1 MYIQITSKCNM
12 QCVHCGFS
20 CGPKGKHATV
30 ETIKNAIEVNREYF
44 DGNLFIG
51 GGEPTLH
58 PQFWEIFGIML
69 GASLSNRDLNL
80 GMVTNGTVTKT
91 ALTLA
96 KLNIDEIFYCELS
109 LDDLHYPRPD
119 DAVIEAFE
127 RSTRI
132 TLYENVTPVGRA
144 KRTHFSGNSFHCLCE
159 DVVVDEKG
167 FLFTCGCKNFKL
179 GNVNDITPL
188 MINNIKEYHRIRDDV
203 LDGENCLNERRVES
217 SLRKSF
223 RNFLKYGDSNGRA
236 T

>member
-1 MYIQITSKCNM
+1 M
-12 QCVHCGFS
+12 QCVHCGYS
-20 CGPKGKHATV
+20 CGPKGKHATI
-30 ETIKNAIEVNREYF
+30 ETIKNAIKVNKEYF

-69 GASLSNRDLNL
+69 GATVSNNDLNL
-80 GMVTNGTVTKT
+80 GMVTNGTIPKT

-96 KLNIDEIFYCELS
+96 KLNNSEIFYCELS

-119 DAVIEAFE
+119 TKVIEAFGRNI
-127 RSTRI
+127 RSAQ
-132 TLYENVTPVGRA
+132 YDHVTPVGRA
-144 KRTHFSGNSFHCLCE
+144 KRTHFAGNSFHCLCE
-159 DVVVDEKG
+159 DITVDEKG
-167 FLFTCGCKNFKL
+167 FLYTCGCKNFKL
-179 GNVNDITPL
+179 GNVNDVTPL
-188 MINNIKEYHRIRDDV
+188 MINNIKEYNVIRNTM
-203 LDGENCLNERRVES
+203 LDGDNCLNERNVKP

>member
-1 MYIQITSKCNM
+1 M
-12 QCVHCGFS
+12 QCSHCGYS
-20 CGPKGKHATV
+20 CGPKGKHATI
-30 ETIKNAIEVNREYF
+30 ETIKNAIDINREYF

-69 GASLSNRDLNL
+69 GATVSNNDLNL
-80 GMVTNGTVTKT
+80 GMVTNGTIPKT

-96 KLNIDEIFYCELS
+96 KLNNSEIFYCALS

-119 DAVIEAFE
+119 KEVIEAFGSNI
-127 RSTRI
+127 RSTQYAR
-132 TLYENVTPVGRA
+132 VTPVGRA
-144 KRTHFSGNSFHCLCE
+144 KRHFAGNDFQCLCE
-159 DVVVDEKG
+159 DILVDEKG
-167 FLFTCGCKNFKL
+167 FLYTCGCKNFKL
-179 GNVNDITPL
+179 GNVNDVTPL
-188 MINNIKEYHRIRDDV
+188 MVNNIKEYAIIRDTM
-203 LDGENCLNERRVES
+203 LDGYNCLNERNVKP